1 MTDLSERLIKARS
14 ERGWSQQD
22 LANSSG
28 IAPAQISRY
37 EVGSNRPRSV
47 VVMRLA
53 KALGVSYE
61 WLQDGDGS
69 RSESDGAKNKTK
81 RITKS
86 RTRELPPFGQSLPP
100 DLGEKIEYAARDAGR
115 NINAEIILR
124 LEESFKPRPPLTEV
138 ELDRIADKIYERMYR
153 RRTDEQT

>member
-61 WLQDGDGS
+61 WLQDGDGT
-69 RSESDGAKNKTK
+69 RSESDGA
-81 RITKS
+81 
-86 RTRELPPFGQSLPP
+86 EL
-100 DLGEKIEYAARDAGR
+100 EAAD
-115 NINAEIILR
+115 
-124 LEESFKPRPPLTEV
+124 SKPKCNTYHR
-138 ELDRIADKIYERMYR
+138 
-153 RRTDEQT
+153 